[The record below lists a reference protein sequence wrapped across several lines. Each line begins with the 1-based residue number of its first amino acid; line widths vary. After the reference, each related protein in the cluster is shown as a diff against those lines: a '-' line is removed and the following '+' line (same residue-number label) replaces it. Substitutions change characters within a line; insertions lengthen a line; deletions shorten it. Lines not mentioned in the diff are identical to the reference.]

1 MKVTLFDFQKDALN
15 DLRKAL
21 VKARQGASSDD
32 QHVVAFSAATGSG
45 KTIIMTALFEAILDE
60 PDDQLAWP
68 LDWTPQPDAVI
79 LWVSDMPELNEQTKL
94 KIESKSD
101 RVYRVNQLIT
111 IDAHFDAPRLDGG
124 RIYFINTQKL
134 AINQPLTNRGDGR
147 QHLIWETLTNTAL
160 AIPDRFYVVID
171 EAHRGMT
178 SGKGAQA
185 AQTLMQRFLL
195 GYPEVGL
202 VKMPLVVGV
211 SATPKRFLDLLA
223 HAEHTITTHTVAVP
237 PEEVRKSGLLKDRI
251 LIHHPETATTAE
263 MALLEEAARRWGQM
277 TVAWSSYCN
286 DEKEQTVWPVLVV
299 QVENGTDRLLTKT
312 DLGAALT
319 VIESAIGRRL
329 NEGEVAHAM
338 HDTGDLDVG
347 GRRVRKVE
355 ASRIDGDK
363 NIGVVFFKSSLSTG
377 WDCPRAEVMMSF
389 RRAEDHTYIAQLLGR
404 MVRTP
409 LARRIEKDA
418 ALNDVHLFLPYF
430 DTSAVESVVASL
442 HNAEDV
448 PPSETGSSR
457 KLVVLKRRE
466 GTEAIFMALDEV
478 VTYRVNAA
486 RAQNPLRRYMAI
498 SRSLTI
504 DEIDEEAWGA
514 AKRQIVEWMG
524 LRIDAIKVAGQ
535 FDAAANAI
543 NKVGLRTLAVNNG
556 TGVAEPTADY
566 YIDASG
572 VDIDRLFE
580 EAGRAFSHGLQMEY
594 WRAHADRDAL
604 EVKVEAIVLACNP
617 SAMATL
623 EAFAELAFDAL
634 YDQHKKAISKL
645 KEQRRA
651 NYEKLRLATAKPN
664 VVPWHLP
671 VSIDFKREQTDPLW
685 ERHLYV
691 ENNGQFRADLGSWEA
706 SVLKE
711 ELAKTEVVGWLRNV
725 DRKPWSLEIPYETGG
740 DVRPMFP
747 DLVVVR
753 KVGDEFAIDI
763 LEPHDPSLSDNFEKA
778 VGLAK
783 FADKHGAMFGRI
795 QLIRKQSSACGE
807 HFVRLEINQAA
818 TIKKL
823 LLITSNPQLD
833 DLFAKCASGG
843 GTQA

>member
-1 MKVTLFDFQKDALN
+1 MKITLFDFQKDALGK
-15 DLRKAL
+15 LREALVSARKAVSPDNQQVIAL
-21 VKARQGASSDD
+21 
-32 QHVVAFSAATGSG
+32 SAATGSG
-45 KTIIMTALFEAILDE
+45 KTIMMTALFEAILDE

-68 LDWTPQPDAVI
+68 LDWAPQPDAVI

-101 RVYRVNQLIT
+101 KVYRVNQLIT

-134 AINQPLTNRGDGR
+134 AVNQPLTNRGDGR

-178 SGKGAQA
+178 AGRGAQA

-202 VKMPLVVGV
+202 VKMPLVIGV
-211 SATPKRFLDLLA
+211 SATPKRFLDLIA
-223 HAEHTITTHTVAVP
+223 HAEHTVTTHKVP
-237 PEEVRKSGLLKDRI
+237 VPAEEVRKSGLLKDRI
-251 LIHHPETATTAE
+251 LIHHPEAATTAE

-277 TVAWSSYCN
+277 TTAWAAFCT

-299 QVENGTDRLLTKT
+299 QVENGSDRQLTNT
-312 DLGAALT
+312 DLAAALT

-329 NEGEVAHAM
+329 KEGEVAHAM

-347 GRRVRKVE
+347 GRRMRKVE
-355 ASRIDGDK
+355 ASRIDADK
-363 NIGVVFFKSSLSTG
+363 NIGVVFFKTSLSTG

-389 RRAEDHTYIAQLLGR
+389 RRAQDHTYIAQLLGR

-430 DTSAVESVVASL
+430 DTGAVQNVVASL
-442 HNAEDV
+442 NNAEDV
-448 PPSETGSSR
+448 PPAETGSSR
-457 KLVVLKRRE
+457 HLVVLKRRDGAE
-466 GTEAIFMALDEV
+466 DLFAALDET

-486 RAQNPLRRYMAI
+486 RAQSPLRRYMAI

-514 AKRQIVEWMG
+514 AIRQIVDWMG
-524 LRIDAIKVAGQ
+524 QRVAAIKVSGQ
-535 FDAAANAI
+535 FDAAARAI
-543 NKVGLRTLAVNNG
+543 TQVGLRTLAVNNM
-556 TGVAEPTADY
+556 TGVAEPAADY
-566 YIDASG
+566 HIDAAD

-580 EAGRAFSHGLQMEY
+580 EAGRVFSHGLQMDY
-594 WRAHADRDAL
+594 WRAHADREAL
-604 EVKVEAIVLACNP
+604 EVKVEAIVLARN
-617 SAMATL
+617 AAEMAVL
-623 EAFAELAFDAL
+623 ESHAEAAFDGL
-634 YDQHKKAISKL
+634 YDQHKKAVSKL
-645 KEQRRA
+645 KEQRRI
-651 NYEKLRLATAKPN
+651 NYAKLRLATAKPSE
-664 VVPWHLP
+664 VPWHLP
-671 VSIDFKREQTDPLW
+671 ASIDFRRLPTDPLW

-691 ENNGQFRADLGSWEA
+691 EGNGQFRAELGSWEA
-706 SVLKE
+706 AVLKE
-711 ELAKTEVVGWLRNV
+711 ELVKPEVVGWLRNL
-725 DRKPWSLEIPYETGG
+725 DRKPWSLEIPYGSGG
-740 DVRPMFP
+740 KVVPMFP

-753 KVGDEFAIDI
+753 KTGDDFVIDI
-763 LEPHDPSLSDNFEKA
+763 LEPHRPDLDDNFEKA

-783 FADKHGAMFGRI
+783 FAEKHGALFGRI
-795 QLIRKQSSACGE
+795 QLIRKQSSAGGE
-807 HFVRLEINQAA
+807 HFARLEINQTAM
-818 TIKKL
+818 IKKL
-823 LLITSNPQLD
+823 LLITNNPQLD
-833 DLFAKCASGG
+833 ALFARSA
-843 GTQA
+843 T

>member
-1 MKVTLFDFQKDALN
+1 MKVTLFDFQKDALGK
-15 DLRKAL
+15 LRDAL
-21 VKARQGASSDD
+21 VSARKSVSPDNQ
-32 QHVVAFSAATGSG
+32 QVVAFSAATGSG
-45 KTIIMTALFEAILDE
+45 KTIMMTALFEAILDE

-68 LDWTPQPDAVI
+68 LDWAPQPDAVI

-101 RVYRVNQLIT
+101 KVYRVNQLIT

-134 AINQPLTNRGDGR
+134 AVNQPLTNRGDGR
-147 QHLIWETLTNTAL
+147 QHLIWETLTNTAR

-202 VKMPLVVGV
+202 VKMPMVIGV
-211 SATPKRFLDLLA
+211 SATPKRFLDLIA
-223 HAEHTITTHTVAVP
+223 NAEHTVTTHKVAVP
-237 PEEVRKSGLLKDRI
+237 AEEVRKSGLLKDRI
-251 LIHHPETATTAE
+251 LIHHPEAATTAE

-277 TVAWSSYCN
+277 TAAWGAYCHE
-286 DEKEQTVWPVLVV
+286 EKEQTIWPVLVV
-299 QVENGTDRLLTKT
+299 QVENGSERQLTKT

-355 ASRIDGDK
+355 ASRIDADK
-363 NIGVVFFKSSLSTG
+363 NIGVVFFKTSLSTG

-430 DTSAVESVVASL
+430 DTGAVESVVASL
-442 HNAEDV
+442 HNAEEV
-448 PPSETGSSR
+448 PPAETGSSR
-457 KLVVLKRRE
+457 NLVVLKRRE
-466 GTEAIFMALDEV
+466 GCESIFAALDELI
-478 VTYRVNAA
+478 TYRVNAA
-486 RAQNPLRRYMAI
+486 RAQSPLRRYMAI

-504 DEIDEEAWGA
+504 DDIDDEAWGR
-514 AKRQIVEWMG
+514 AKQQIVEWMG
-524 LRIDAIKVAGQ
+524 QRIAAIKARGQ
-535 FDAAANAI
+535 FDAAAKAI
-543 NKVGLRTLAVNNG
+543 TQVGLRTLAVNNG

-566 YIDASG
+566 HIDASD

-604 EVKVEAIVLACNP
+604 DVKVEAIVLARN
-617 SAMATL
+617 AAEMAIL
-623 EAFAELAFDAL
+623 ESLAEAAFDGL
-634 YDQHKKAISKL
+634 YDQHKKAIYKL
-645 KEQRRA
+645 KEQRRV

-664 VVPWHLP
+664 EVPWHLP
-671 VSIDFKREQTDPLW
+671 ASIDFKRLPTDPLW

-691 ENNGQFRADLGSWEA
+691 EGNGQFRAELGTWEA
-706 SVLKE
+706 GVLKE
-711 ELAKTEVVGWLRNV
+711 ELAKPEVVGWLRNL
-725 DRKPWSLEIPYETGG
+725 DRKQWSLEIPYETGG

-753 KVGDEFAIDI
+753 EAGGEFIADI
-763 LEPHDPSLSDNFEKA
+763 LEPHDPSLGDNFEKA

-783 FADKHGAMFGRI
+783 FAEKHGALFGRI
-795 QLIRKQSSACGE
+795 QLIRKHSSAGGE
-807 HFVRLEINQAA
+807 HFARLEINQAA

-833 DLFAKCASGG
+833 ELFTAVAGK
-843 GTQA
+843 

>member
-1 MKVTLFDFQKDALN
+1 MRVSLFDFQRDALHL
-15 DLRKAL
+15 LRDKILA
-21 VKARQGASSDD
+21 ARKFASS
-32 QHVVAFSAATGSG
+32 QQPQAIAFSAPTGSG
-45 KTIIMTALFEAILDE
+45 KTIMMTALFEAILDQ
-60 PDDQLAWP
+60 PDDELAWP
-68 LDWTPQPDAVI
+68 LDWEPQSDAVI

-94 KIESKSD
+94 KIESKSNK
-101 RVYRVNQLIT
+101 VYRVNQLIT

-134 AINQPLTNRGDGR
+134 AVNQPLTNRGDGR

-178 SGKGAQA
+178 AGRGAQA
-185 AQTLMQRFLL
+185 AQTLMQRFVL

-202 VKMPLVVGV
+202 VKMPLVIGV
-211 SATPKRFLDLLA
+211 SATPKRFMDLLE
-223 HAEHTITTHTVAVP
+223 HAPHTIHKIAIP
-237 PEEVRKSGLLKDRI
+237 ADEVRKSGLLKDRI
-251 LIHHPETATTAE
+251 LIHHPEAATTAE

-277 TVAWSSYCN
+277 TTAWGAYCK
-286 DEKEQTVWPVLVV
+286 DEQEQVVWPVLVV
-299 QVENGTDRLLTKT
+299 QVENGSDRQLTRT
-312 DLGAALT
+312 DLADALT

-338 HDTGDLDVG
+338 HDTGDLDIG
-347 GRRVRKVE
+347 GRRVRKVD
-355 ASRIDGDK
+355 ASRIDADK
-363 NIGVVFFKSSLSTG
+363 NIGVVFFKTSLSTG

-430 DTSAVESVVASL
+430 DTQAVESVVASL

-448 PPSETGSSR
+448 PPAETGSSR
-457 KLVVLKRRE
+457 NLVVLKRRD
-466 GTEAIFMALDEV
+466 GTEDIFAELDGLI
-478 VTYRVNAA
+478 TYRVNAA
-486 RAQNPLRRYMAI
+486 RAQSPLRRYMAI
-498 SRSLTI
+498 ARSLTT
-504 DEIDEEAWGA
+504 DEIDDDTWDV

-524 LRIDAIKVAGQ
+524 QRIAAIKDAGQ
-535 FDAAANAI
+535 FNAAAKAI
-543 NKVGLRTLAVNNG
+543 TQVGLRTLAVQNG
-556 TGVAEPTADY
+556 TGVSEPAADY
-566 YIDASG
+566 HIDASD

-580 EAGRAFSHGLQMEY
+580 EAGRAFSHGLQMDY

-604 EVKVEAIVLACNP
+604 EVKVEAIVLARN
-617 SAMATL
+617 AAEMAKL
-623 EAFAELAFDAL
+623 EAQAEAAFDAL
-634 YDQHKKAISKL
+634 YDQHKKAIFKL

-651 NYEKLRLATAKPN
+651 NYEKLRLATAQPN
-664 VVPWHLP
+664 EVPWHLP
-671 VSIDFKREQTDPLW
+671 AAIDFKRLPTDPLW

-691 ENNGQFRADLGSWEA
+691 EANGQFRAELGTWEA
-706 SVLKE
+706 AVLKE
-711 ELAKTEVVGWLRNV
+711 ELAKPEVVGWLRNL
-725 DRKPWSLEIPYETGG
+725 DRKPWSLEIPYASGG

-753 KVGDEFAIDI
+753 KSGSEFAIDI

-783 FADKHGAMFGRI
+783 FAEKHGALFGRI
-795 QLIRKQSSACGE
+795 QLIRKQSSGGGE
-807 HFVRLEINQAA
+807 HFARLEINQAA

-823 LLITSNPQLD
+823 LLINSNPLLD
-833 DLFAKCASGG
+833 ELFTDVLK
-843 GTQA
+843 

>member
-21 VKARQGASSDD
+21 VKARQGVSLDD

-45 KTIIMTALFEAILDE
+45 KTIMMTALFEAILDE

-94 KIESKSD
+94 KVESKSD
-101 RVYRVNQLIT
+101 KVYRVNQLIT
-111 IDAHFDAPRLDGG
+111 IDAYFDAPRLEGG

-147 QHLIWETLTNTAL
+147 EYLIWETLTNTAR

-202 VKMPLVVGV
+202 VKMPMVIGV
-211 SATPKRFLDLLA
+211 SATPKRFLDLIA
-223 HAEHTITTHTVAVP
+223 NAEHTVTTHKVTIPA
-237 PEEVRKSGLLKDRI
+237 EEVRKSGLLKDRI
-251 LIHHPETATTAE
+251 LIHHPESATTAE

-277 TVAWSSYCN
+277 TAAWGAYCQA
-286 DEKEQTVWPVLVV
+286 EKEPTVWPVLVV
-299 QVENGTDRLLTKT
+299 QVENGSKT
-312 DLGAALT
+312 DLDAALT

-347 GRRVRKVE
+347 GRRVRKVD
-355 ASRIDGDK
+355 ASRIDADK
-363 NIGVVFFKSSLSTG
+363 NIGVVFFKTSLSTG

-389 RRAEDHTYIAQLLGR
+389 RRAADHTYIAQLLGR

-430 DTSAVESVVASL
+430 DTVAVESVVASL

-448 PPSETGSSR
+448 PPAETGSSR
-457 KLVVLKRRE
+457 HLVVLKRRE
-466 GTEAIFMALDEV
+466 GTEAVFAALDELI
-478 VTYRVNAA
+478 TYRVNAA
-486 RAQNPLRRYMAI
+486 RAQSPLRRYMAI
-498 SRSLTI
+498 TRSLTI
-504 DEIDEEAWGA
+504 DEIDDDAWA
-514 AKRQIVEWMG
+514 MAKRQIVEWMG
-524 LRIDAIKVAGQ
+524 QRIAAIKSADQ
-535 FDAAANAI
+535 FDAAAKAI
-543 NKVGLRTLAVNNG
+543 TQVGLRTLTVNNG

-566 YIDASG
+566 HIDASG

-594 WRAHADRDAL
+594 WRAHADRDPL
-604 EVKVEAIVLACNP
+604 EVKVEAIVLARN
-617 SAMATL
+617 AAEMAAL
-623 EAFAELAFDAL
+623 ESHAEVAFDAL
-634 YDQHKKAISKL
+634 YDQHKKSISKL
-645 KEQRRA
+645 KEQRRT

-664 VVPWHLP
+664 EVTWHLP
-671 VSIDFKREQTDPLW
+671 ASIDFRRLPTDDLW

-691 ENNGQFRADLGSWEA
+691 EGNGQFRTELGGWEKG
-706 SVLKE
+706 VLKE
-711 ELAKTEVVGWLRNV
+711 ELAKPEVVGWLRNLA
-725 DRKPWSLEIPYETGG
+725 RKPWSLEIPYETGG

-747 DLVVVR
+747 DLVVIR
-753 KVGDEFAIDI
+753 EVGGEYLVDI
-763 LEPHDPSLSDNFEKA
+763 LEPHDPSLGDNFEKA

-783 FADKHGAMFGRI
+783 FAEKHGALFGRI
-795 QLIRKQSSACGE
+795 QLIRKQSSAGGE
-807 HFVRLEINQAA
+807 HFARLEINQAA

-833 DLFAKCASGG
+833 ELFTAVAGK
-843 GTQA
+843 

>member
-1 MKVTLFDFQKDALN
+1 MKVTLFDFQKDALS

-21 VKARQGASSDD
+21 VKARQGVSLDD

-101 RVYRVNQLIT
+101 KVYRVNQLIT
-111 IDAHFDAPRLDGG
+111 IDSHFDAPRLDGG

-147 QHLIWETLTNTAL
+147 QHLIWDTLTNTAR
-160 AIPDRFYVVID
+160 AAPDRFYVVID

-202 VKMPLVVGV
+202 VKMPMVIGV
-211 SATPKRFLDLLA
+211 SATPKRFLDLIA
-223 HAEHTITTHTVAVP
+223 NAEHTVTTHKVAVP
-237 PEEVRKSGLLKDRI
+237 AEEVRKSGLLKDRI
-251 LIHHPETATTAE
+251 LIHHPEAATTAE

-277 TVAWSSYCN
+277 TQAWGVFCA
-286 DEKEQTVWPVLVV
+286 EEREQTVWPVLVV
-299 QVENGTDRLLTKT
+299 QVENGSDRLLTKT
-312 DLGAALT
+312 NLGDALT

-338 HDTGDLDVG
+338 HDTGDLDIG
-347 GRRVRKVE
+347 GRRVRKVD
-355 ASRIDGDK
+355 ASRIDADK
-363 NIGVVFFKSSLSTG
+363 NIGVVFFKTSLSTG

-430 DTSAVESVVASL
+430 DTGAVESVVASL

-448 PPSETGSSR
+448 PPTETGSSR
-457 KLVVLKRRE
+457 NLVVLKRRE
-466 GTEAIFMALDEV
+466 GTEAIFSALDDLI
-478 VTYRVNAA
+478 TYRVNAA
-486 RAQNPLRRYMAI
+486 RAQSPLRRYMAI

-504 DEIDEEAWGA
+504 DEINENTWDT

-524 LRIDAIKVAGQ
+524 QRIAAIKAAGQ
-535 FDAAANAI
+535 FDAAAKAI
-543 NKVGLRTLAVNNG
+543 TQVGLRTLAVNNG
-556 TGVAEPTADY
+556 TGLAEPEADY
-566 YIDASG
+566 HIESSD
-572 VDIDRLFE
+572 VDVDRLFE
-580 EAGRAFSHGLQMEY
+580 EAGRVFSHGLQMEY
-594 WRAHADRDAL
+594 WRAHADRDAP
-604 EVKVEAIVLACNP
+604 EVKVESIVLARNP
-617 SAMATL
+617 
-623 EAFAELAFDAL
+623 AELASLESLAEAAFDAL
-634 YDQHKKAISKL
+634 YDAHKKAIYKL

-651 NYEKLRLATAKPN
+651 SYEKLRLATAKPSE
-664 VVPWHLP
+664 VPWHLP
-671 VSIDFKREQTDPLW
+671 SSIDFKRLPNDPLW
-685 ERHLYV
+685 ERHLFV
-691 ENNGQFRADLGSWEA
+691 EGNGLFRAELGSWEA
-706 SVLKE
+706 GVLKE
-711 ELAKTEVVGWLRNV
+711 ELAKPEVVGWLRNL
-725 DRKPWSLEIPYETGG
+725 DRKPWSLEIPYESGG

-753 KVGDEFAIDI
+753 KLADGFVIDI
-763 LEPHDPSLSDNFEKA
+763 LEPHDPSLGDNFEKA
-778 VGLAK
+778 VGLAR
-783 FADKHGAMFGRI
+783 FAERHGALFGRI
-795 QLIRKQSSACGE
+795 ELIRKIVSSAGGE
-807 HFVRLEINQAA
+807 RFARLDVNKAV
-818 TIKKL
+818 TIKQL

-833 DLFAKCASGG
+833 NLFNKLS
-843 GTQA
+843 

>member
-21 VKARQGASSDD
+21 VKARQGVSSDD

-45 KTIIMTALFEAILDE
+45 KTIMMTALFEAILDE

-68 LDWTPQPDAVI
+68 LDWAPQPDAVI

-101 RVYRVNQLIT
+101 KVYRVNQLIT
-111 IDAHFDAPRLDGG
+111 IDAHFDAPRLGGG

-147 QHLIWETLTNTAL
+147 QHLIWETLTNTAR

-202 VKMPLVVGV
+202 VKMPLVIGV
-211 SATPKRFLDLLA
+211 SATPKRFLDLMA
-223 HAEHTITTHTVAVP
+223 SAEHTVTTHKVLIPA
-237 PEEVRKSGLLKDRI
+237 EEVRKSGLLKDRI
-251 LIHHPETATTAE
+251 LIHHPEAATTAE

-277 TVAWSSYCN
+277 SLAWSAYCQ
-286 DEKEQTVWPVLVV
+286 DENEQTIWPVLVV
-299 QVENGTDRLLTKT
+299 QVENGTDRQLTKT

-329 NEGEVAHAM
+329 NEGEVAHAL

-347 GRRVRKVE
+347 GRRVRKVD
-355 ASRIDGDK
+355 ASRIDADK
-363 NIGVVFFKSSLSTG
+363 NIGVVFFKTSLSTG

-430 DTSAVESVVASL
+430 DTDAVESVVASL

-448 PPSETGSSR
+448 PPAETGSSR
-457 KLVVLKRRE
+457 NLVVLKRRE
-466 GTEAIFMALDEV
+466 GTEAIFAALDERV
-478 VTYRVNAA
+478 AYRVNAA
-486 RAQNPLRRYMAI
+486 RAQSGLRRYMAI

-504 DEIDEEAWGA
+504 DEIDEDTWDT
-514 AKRQIVEWMG
+514 AKRQIVAWMG
-524 LRIDAIKVAGQ
+524 QQLAAIKAAGQ
-535 FDAAANAI
+535 YDAAAKAI
-543 NKVGLRTLAVNNG
+543 AQVGLRTLAVNNG

-566 YIDASG
+566 QINASD

-604 EVKVEAIVLACNP
+604 EVKVEAIVLARNP
-617 SAMATL
+617 QAMVAM
-623 EAFAELAFDAL
+623 EALAEAAFDGL
-634 YDQHKKAISKL
+634 YDQHKTAIYKL
-645 KEQRRA
+645 KEQRRV
-651 NYEKLRLATAKPN
+651 NYEKLRLATAKPTE
-664 VVPWHLP
+664 VPWRLP
-671 VSIDFKREQTDPLW
+671 ASIDFKRQPTDPLW

-691 ENNGQFRADLGSWEA
+691 EGNGQFRAELGSWEA
-706 SVLKE
+706 GVLKE
-711 ELAKTEVVGWLRNV
+711 ELAKTEVVGWLRNL
-725 DRKPWSLEIPYETGG
+725 DRKPWSLEIPYESGG
-740 DVRPMFP
+740 AVRPMFP

-753 KVGDEFAIDI
+753 KVGAGMTADI
-763 LEPHDPSLSDNFEKA
+763 LEPHDPSLGDNFEKA
-778 VGLAK
+778 RGLAR
-783 FADKHGAMFGRI
+783 FAEQHGALFGRI
-795 QLIRKQSSACGE
+795 ELIRKQSSAAGD
-807 HFVRLEINQAA
+807 HFVRLNINQTA

-823 LLITSNPQLD
+823 LLITGNPQLD
-833 DLFAKCASGG
+833 ELFAAVAK
-843 GTQA
+843 

>member
-15 DLRKAL
+15 ELRKAL
-21 VKARQGASSDD
+21 VKARQGVSLDD

-45 KTIIMTALFEAILDE
+45 KTIMMTALFEAILDE

-68 LDWTPQPDAVI
+68 LDWAPQPDAVI

-94 KIESKSD
+94 KVESKSD
-101 RVYRVNQLIT
+101 KVYRVNQLIT
-111 IDAHFDAPRLDGG
+111 IDAYFDAPRLEGG

-134 AINQPLTNRGDGR
+134 AVNQPLTNRGDGR
-147 QHLIWETLTNTAL
+147 EHLIWETLTNTAR

-178 SGKGAQA
+178 SGRGAQA

-202 VKMPLVVGV
+202 VKMPMVIGV
-211 SATPKRFLDLLA
+211 SATPKRFLDLIA
-223 HAEHTITTHTVAVP
+223 NAEHTVTTHKVTVPA
-237 PEEVRKSGLLKDRI
+237 EEVRKSGLLKDRI
-251 LIHHPETATTAE
+251 LIHHPEAATTAE

-277 TVAWSSYCN
+277 TAAWGAYCQA
-286 DEKEQTVWPVLVV
+286 EKEPTVWPVLVV
-299 QVENGTDRLLTKT
+299 QIENGSKT
-312 DLGAALT
+312 DLDAALT

-347 GRRVRKVE
+347 GRRVRKVD
-355 ASRIDGDK
+355 ASRIDADK
-363 NIGVVFFKSSLSTG
+363 NIGVVFFKTSLSTG

-389 RRAEDHTYIAQLLGR
+389 RRAADHTYIAQLLGR

-430 DTSAVESVVASL
+430 DTGAVESVVASL

-448 PPSETGSSR
+448 PPAETGSSR
-457 KLVVLKRRE
+457 HLVVLQRRE
-466 GTEAIFMALDEV
+466 GTEAVFAALDELI
-478 VTYRVNAA
+478 TYRVNAA
-486 RAQNPLRRYMAI
+486 RAQSPLRRYMAI
-498 SRSLTI
+498 TRSLTI
-504 DEIDEEAWGA
+504 DEIDDDAWA
-514 AKRQIVEWMG
+514 TAKRQIVEWMG
-524 LRIDAIKVAGQ
+524 QHIAAIKSADQ
-535 FDAAANAI
+535 FDSAAKAI
-543 NKVGLRTLAVNNG
+543 TQVGLRTLTVNNG

-566 YIDASG
+566 HIDASG

-594 WRAHADRDAL
+594 WRAHADRDPL
-604 EVKVEAIVLACNP
+604 EVKVEAIVLARN
-617 SAMATL
+617 AAEMAAL
-623 EAFAELAFDAL
+623 ESQAEVAFDAL
-634 YDQHKKAISKL
+634 YDQHKKSISKL
-645 KEQRRA
+645 KEQRRT

-664 VVPWHLP
+664 EVPWHLP
-671 VSIDFKREQTDPLW
+671 ASIDFRRLPADDLW

-691 ENNGQFRADLGSWEA
+691 EGNGQFRTELGGWEKG
-706 SVLKE
+706 VLKE
-711 ELAKTEVVGWLRNV
+711 ELAKPEVVGWLRNL

-747 DLVVVR
+747 DLVVIR
-753 KVGDEFAIDI
+753 EVGGEYLADI
-763 LEPHDPSLSDNFEKA
+763 LEPHDPSLGDNFEKA

-783 FADKHGAMFGRI
+783 FAEKHGALFGRI
-795 QLIRKQSSACGE
+795 QLIRKQSSAGGE
-807 HFVRLEINQAA
+807 HFARLEINQAA

-833 DLFAKCASGG
+833 ELFTAVAGK
-843 GTQA
+843 

>member
-15 DLRKAL
+15 ELRKAL
-21 VKARQGASSDD
+21 VKARQGVSLDD

-45 KTIIMTALFEAILDE
+45 KTIMMTALFEAILDE

-68 LDWTPQPDAVI
+68 LDWAPQPDAVI

-94 KIESKSD
+94 KVESKSD
-101 RVYRVNQLIT
+101 KVYRVNQLIT
-111 IDAHFDAPRLDGG
+111 IDAYFDAPRLEGG

-134 AINQPLTNRGDGR
+134 AVNQPLTNRGDGR
-147 QHLIWETLTNTAL
+147 EHLIWETLTNTAR

-178 SGKGAQA
+178 SGRGAQA

-202 VKMPLVVGV
+202 VKMPMVIGV
-211 SATPKRFLDLLA
+211 SATPKRFLDLIA
-223 HAEHTITTHTVAVP
+223 NAEHTVTTHKVTVPA
-237 PEEVRKSGLLKDRI
+237 EEVRKSGLLKDRI
-251 LIHHPETATTAE
+251 LIHHPEAATTAE

-277 TVAWSSYCN
+277 TAAWGAYCQA
-286 DEKEQTVWPVLVV
+286 EKEPTVWPVLVV
-299 QVENGTDRLLTKT
+299 QIENGSKT
-312 DLGAALT
+312 DLDAALT

-347 GRRVRKVE
+347 GRRVRKVD
-355 ASRIDGDK
+355 ASRIDADK
-363 NIGVVFFKSSLSTG
+363 NIGVVFFKTSLSTG

-389 RRAEDHTYIAQLLGR
+389 RRAADHTYIAQLLGR

-430 DTSAVESVVASL
+430 DTGAVESVVASL

-448 PPSETGSSR
+448 PPAETGSSR
-457 KLVVLKRRE
+457 HLVVLQRRE
-466 GTEAIFMALDEV
+466 GTEAVFAALDELI
-478 VTYRVNAA
+478 TYRVNAA
-486 RAQNPLRRYMAI
+486 RAQSPLRRYMAI
-498 SRSLTI
+498 TRSLTI
-504 DEIDEEAWGA
+504 DEIDDDAWA
-514 AKRQIVEWMG
+514 TAKRQIVEWMG
-524 LRIDAIKVAGQ
+524 QHIAAIKSADQ
-535 FDAAANAI
+535 FDAAAKAI
-543 NKVGLRTLAVNNG
+543 TQVGLRTLTVNNG

-566 YIDASG
+566 HIDASG

-594 WRAHADRDAL
+594 WRAHADRDPL
-604 EVKVEAIVLACNP
+604 EVKVEAIVLARN
-617 SAMATL
+617 AAEMAAL
-623 EAFAELAFDAL
+623 ESQAEVAFDAL
-634 YDQHKKAISKL
+634 YDQHKKSISKL
-645 KEQRRA
+645 KEQRRT

-664 VVPWHLP
+664 EVPWHLP
-671 VSIDFKREQTDPLW
+671 ASIDFRRLPADDLW

-691 ENNGQFRADLGSWEA
+691 EGNGQFRTELGGWEKG
-706 SVLKE
+706 VLKE
-711 ELAKTEVVGWLRNV
+711 ELAKPEVVGWLRNL

-747 DLVVVR
+747 DLVVIR
-753 KVGDEFAIDI
+753 EVGGEYLADI
-763 LEPHDPSLSDNFEKA
+763 LEPHDPSLGDNFEKA

-783 FADKHGAMFGRI
+783 FAEKHGALFGRI
-795 QLIRKQSSACGE
+795 QLIRKQSSAGGE
-807 HFVRLEINQAA
+807 HFARLEINQAA

-833 DLFAKCASGG
+833 ELFTAVAGK
-843 GTQA
+843 